1 SPLSIRPPLRSALFP
16 YTTLFRSATVLDELG
31 FTGFTIRLNHREL
44 LRAVIRAAGID
55 EALESTALVAVD
67 KLDKIGRDGV
77 LGELGERCIAAECGT
92 KLLDIIASEGDNTE
106 LLASLRS
113 QVDARGQQA
122 VDALSELIELC
133 AHNPAGGH
141 LRVSPDLARGLGYY
155 TGPIFE
161 IAVPDLASSL

>member
-77 LGELGERCIAAECGT
+77 LAELGER
-92 KLLDIIASEGDNTE
+92 GDRKSTRLN
-106 LLASLRS
+106 SS
-113 QVDARGQQA
+113 HVKNSYA
-122 VDALSELIELC
+122 VFCL
-133 AHNPAGGH
+133 
-141 LRVSPDLARGLGYY
+141 
-155 TGPIFE
+155 
-161 IAVPDLASSL
+161 